1 MANACLTASFSDLR
15 LAPVLLPSSLQSVNT
30 CCTLPPREVMSARSA
45 LSCRPRVAWMISAMR
60 SGRSSQLTEALM
72 YTTLSVPDLH
82 STETSSDSDGR
93 SMLRVASLAF
103 LFRAFTWSTTL
114 ANKVALSICTAGQKM
129 RNLFLKNHTIVL
141 LYLFILLENSKA
153 KAGEM

>member
-1 MANACLTASFSDLR
+1 VANACLTASFRDLR
-15 LAPVLLPSSLQSVNT
+15 LGPVLLPSSLQSVNT

-45 LSCRPRVAWMISAMR
+45 LSRRPRNAWVIPATR

-82 STETSSDSDGR
+82 SMETSSDSGGR

-103 LFRAFTWSTTL
+103 LFKAFTWSTTL
-114 ANKVALSICTAGQKM
+114 ANKVALPICSAENGKP
-129 RNLFLKNHTIVL
+129 FLTNHSIVL
-141 LYLFILLENSKA
+141 PFILLENSKA

>member
-1 MANACLTASFSDLR
+1 MRTNFASSNKPKIPSCPRFHIISLILSSFAVKDGSLNAWVIPAT
-15 LAPVLLPSSLQSVNT
+15 
-30 CCTLPPREVMSARSA
+30 
-45 LSCRPRVAWMISAMR
+45 R

-82 STETSSDSDGR
+82 SMETSSDSGGR

-103 LFRAFTWSTTL
+103 LFKAFTWSTTL
-114 ANKVALSICTAGQKM
+114 ANKVALPICSAENGKP
-129 RNLFLKNHTIVL
+129 FLTNHSIVL
-141 LYLFILLENSKA
+141 PFILLENSKA